1 MEVRM
6 RLTRRHVLAAAA
18 ALLAARAAGAQ
29 AAWPTRSVRLIS
41 SSPPAGASDILT
53 RTLGQ
58 ALQEQTGQSFIIENK
73 AGAAGVIGSD
83 FVAKAPP
90 DGYTWLTANVG
101 PQAINQTLLPQQP
114 FDSRKDFRYV
124 TIIGRLPIVMLVNKD
139 VPARTLPEFVALA
152 KTKPGGLNFG
162 SGGNGTLLHLTGEL
176 LKIAAGIQMQH
187 VPYRGAQAATQ
198 DLMGGRLEAMF
209 DSLPSAAPHI
219 RSGTVRALAVSTPQ
233 RSPSFPEIPTI
244 AEQGYP
250 SVVTTNWFAFAGP
263 AGVPDDIVARMHAEC
278 ARALKSPAVIER
290 LNGIGV
296 EPGGDAPAETQA
308 FVLAEI
314 ERWAKV
320 VTDTGTKMN

>member
-1 MEVRM
+1 M
-6 RLTRRHVLAAAA
+6 RFTRRHLLAAGA
-18 ALLAARAAGAQ
+18 ALLAARSASSQ
-29 AAWPTRSVRLIS
+29 AAWPNRSVRLIS

-53 RTLGQ
+53 RTLAQ
-58 ALQEQTGQSFIIENK
+58 ALQEQTGQSFVVENK

-83 FVAKAPP
+83 FVAKSAP

-139 VPARTLPEFVALA
+139 VPAKDLKEFVALA
-152 KTKPGGLNFG
+152 KSKPGALNFG

-176 LKIAAGIQMQH
+176 LKIAAGIDVLH

-219 RSGTVRALAVSTPQ
+219 RSGTVRALAVSTAA
-233 RSPSFPEIPTI
+233 RSPTFPEIPTI

-250 SVVTTNWFAFAGP
+250 AVVTTNWFAFAGP
-263 AGVPDDIVARMHAEC
+263 AGVADDVIVRMHTEC
-278 ARALKSPAVIER
+278 ARALKSPAVVER
-290 LNGIGV
+290 LASIGV
-296 EPGGDAPAETQA
+296 EPGGDPPAETQA
-308 FVLAEI
+308 FVLAEV

-320 VTDTGTKMN
+320 VTETGTKMN

>member
-1 MEVRM
+1 M
-6 RLTRRHVLAAAA
+6 
-18 ALLAARAAGAQ
+18 
-29 AAWPTRSVRLIS
+29 RLIS

-58 ALQEQTGQSFIIENK
+58 ALQEQTGQSFVVENK

-83 FVAKAPP
+83 FVAKSAP

-101 PQAINQTLLPQQP
+101 PQAINQTLLPHQP

-139 VPARTLPEFVALA
+139 VPAKDLKEFVALA
-152 KTKPGGLNFG
+152 KSKPGALNFG

-176 LKIAAGIQMQH
+176 LKIAAGIDMQH

-219 RSGTVRALAVSTPQ
+219 RSGTVRALAVSTAA
-233 RSPSFPEIPTI
+233 RSPTFPEIPTI

-250 SVVTTNWFAFAGP
+250 AGRHHQLVRLR
-263 AGVPDDIVARMHAEC
+263 GTGRRARRRDRTRCMPN
-278 ARALKSPAVIER
+278 ARAP
-290 LNGIGV
+290 
-296 EPGGDAPAETQA
+296 
-308 FVLAEI
+308 
-314 ERWAKV
+314 
-320 VTDTGTKMN
+320 

>member
-1 MEVRM
+1 MHF
-6 RLTRRHVLAAAA
+6 TRRHILASGA
-18 ALLAARAAGAQ
+18 ALLAARSGNAQ
-29 AAWPTRSVRLIS
+29 GAWPTRSVRLIS

-58 ALQEQTGQSFIIENK
+58 ALQEQTGQSFVVENK

-83 FVAKAPP
+83 FVAKAAP

-101 PQAINQTLLPQQP
+101 PQAINQTLLPTQP
-114 FDSRKDFRYV
+114 FDSRKDFKYV

-139 VPARTLPEFVALA
+139 VPAKDLKEFIALA
-152 KTKPGGLNFG
+152 KAKPGGLNFG

-176 LKIAAGIQMQH
+176 IKIAAGINMQH

-219 RSGTVRALAVSTPQ
+219 RSGTVRALAVSTDK
-233 RSPSFPEIPTI
+233 RSASFPDIPTM

-250 SVVTTNWFAFAGP
+250 GVVTTNWFAFAGP
-263 AGVPDDIVARMHAEC
+263 AGVPDDIIAKMHAEC
-278 ARALKSPAVIER
+278 VKALKSKAVVER
-290 LNGIGV
+290 LSNIGV
-296 EPGGDAPAETQA
+296 EPGGDAPADTQK
-308 FVLAEI
+308 FVLAEVD
-314 ERWAKV
+314 RWAKV
-320 VTDTGTKMN
+320 VTETGTKM

>member
-1 MEVRM
+1 M
-6 RLTRRHVLAAAA
+6 RLTRRHLLAAGA
-18 ALLAARAAGAQ
+18 ALLAARPGSAQ
-29 AAWPTRSVRLIS
+29 SAWPNRMVRLIS

-58 ALQEQTGQSFIIENK
+58 ALQEQTGQSFVVENK
-73 AGAAGVIGSD
+73 PGAAGVIGSD
-83 FVAKAPP
+83 FVAKSTP

-101 PQAINQTLLPQQP
+101 PQAINQTLLPHQP
-114 FDSRKDFRYV
+114 FDSAKDFRYV

-139 VPARTLPEFVALA
+139 LPAKDLKEFVALA
-152 KTKPGGLNFG
+152 KSRPGALNFG

-176 LKIAAGIQMQH
+176 LKIAAGIDMQH

-219 RSGTVRALAVSTPQ
+219 RSGIVRAIAVSGPQ
-233 RSPSFPEIPTI
+233 RSPTFPDIPTM

-250 SVVTTNWFAFAGP
+250 QLISTNWFGIAGP
-263 AGVPDDIVARMHAEC
+263 AGTPEPIVAKLHAGIVK
-278 ARALKSPAVIER
+278 ALATPSVKER
-290 LNGIGV
+290 LTNIGV
-296 EPGGDAPAETQA
+296 EAGGDTPDATQA
-308 FVLAEI
+308 FVLEEI

-320 VTDTGTKMN
+320 VKDTGTTIN

>member
-1 MEVRM
+1 MGAMPGIDLAFLGLSRLHHFLMEGHM
-6 RLTRRHVLAAAA
+6 RLTRRHLLAAGA
-18 ALLAARAAGAQ
+18 ALLAGRAAGAQ
-29 AAWPTRSVRLIS
+29 SAWPTRSVRLIS

-58 ALQEQTGQSFIIENK
+58 ALQEQTGQSFVIENK

-83 FVAKAPP
+83 FVAKAAP

-101 PQAINQTLLPQQP
+101 PQAINQTLAAASALRLAQGLSLRDHHRPAADRDAGQQ
-114 FDSRKDFRYV
+114 RR
-124 TIIGRLPIVMLVNKD
+124 
-139 VPARTLPEFVALA
+139 A
-152 KTKPGGLNFG
+152 
-162 SGGNGTLLHLTGEL
+162 GED
-176 LKIAAGIQMQH
+176 AAGVRRARLEPSPVASISAAAATARFSPHRRAVEDRGRHQH
-187 VPYRGAQAATQ
+187 AARALSRRAGATQ

-263 AGVPDDIVARMHAEC
+263 AGVPDDIIARMHAEC
-278 ARALKSPAVIER
+278 ARALKSP
-290 LNGIGV
+290 
-296 EPGGDAPAETQA
+296 P
-308 FVLAEI
+308 
-314 ERWAKV
+314 
-320 VTDTGTKMN
+320 

>member
-1 MEVRM
+1 MEGLM
-6 RLTRRHVLAAAA
+6 RITRRHLIAASA
-18 ALLAARAAGAQ
+18 ALLAARSAGAQ
-29 AAWPTRSVRLIS
+29 GAWPNRIVRLIS

-58 ALQEQTGQSFIIENK
+58 ALQEQTGRSFLIENK

-83 FVAKAPP
+83 YVAKAAP

-101 PQAINQTLLPQQP
+101 PQAINQTLLPTQP

-124 TIIGRLPIVMLVNKD
+124 TIIGRLPIVMLVNND
-139 VPARTLPEFVALA
+139 VPAKTLAEFVALA
-152 KTKPGGLNFG
+152 KSKPGGLNFG

-176 LKIAAGIQMQH
+176 LKIAAGINMQH

-219 RSGTVRALAVSTPQ
+219 RSGTVRALAVSTDK
-233 RSPSFPEIPTI
+233 RSPSFPDIPTI

-263 AGVPDDIVARMHAEC
+263 AGVPDEIIARMYTEC
-278 ARALKSPAVIER
+278 VKALKSSSVIER
-290 LNGIGV
+290 LANIGV
-296 EPGGDAPAETQA
+296 EPGGDPPDATQA
-308 FVLAEI
+308 FVLAEVD
-314 ERWAKV
+314 RWAKV
-320 VTDTGTKMN
+320 VTETGTKMN

>member
-1 MEVRM
+1 MV
-6 RLTRRHVLAAAA
+6 
-18 ALLAARAAGAQ
+18 
-29 AAWPTRSVRLIS
+29 
-41 SSPPAGASDILT
+41 
-53 RTLGQ
+53 
-58 ALQEQTGQSFIIENK
+58 ENK

-83 FVAKAPP
+83 FVAKSAP

-101 PQAINQTLLPQQP
+101 PQAINQTLLPHQP

-139 VPARTLPEFVALA
+139 VPARDLKEFVALA
-152 KTKPGGLNFG
+152 KGKPGALNFG

-176 LKIAAGIQMQH
+176 LKIAAGIDMQH

-219 RSGTVRALAVSTPQ
+219 RSGTVRALAVSTPRAARRFP
-233 RSPSFPEIPTI
+233 RSRPSRSKAIP
-244 AEQGYP
+244 Q
-250 SVVTTNWFAFAGP
+250 VVTTNWFAFAGP
-263 AGVPDDIVARMHAEC
+263 AGVPDDVIARMHAEC
-278 ARALKSPAVIER
+278 ARALKSPAVVER
-290 LNGIGV
+290 LASIGV
-296 EPGGDAPAETQA
+296 EPGGDPPAETQA

-320 VTDTGTKMN
+320 VTETGTKMN